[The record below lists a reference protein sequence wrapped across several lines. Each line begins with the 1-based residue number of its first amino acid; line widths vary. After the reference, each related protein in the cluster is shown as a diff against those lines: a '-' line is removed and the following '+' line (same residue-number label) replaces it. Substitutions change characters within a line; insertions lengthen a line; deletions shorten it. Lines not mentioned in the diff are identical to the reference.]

1 MDRQLLT
8 VDEQM
13 DKIEKSIDA
22 ISAKLDLAI
31 KRETFK
37 GKIFI
42 LLACAIGV
50 IIALFMILAL
60 NSPTL

>member
-31 KRETFK
+31 KSESFK

-42 LLACAIGV
+42 LLTCAIGV
-50 IIALFMILAL
+50 IIAIFMILAL